1 MSNLH
6 DDLAHDL
13 VREVL
18 AGPTTLRA
26 DPDHPGKLLVPRP
39 DGRMAGIDLTPFEA
53 EPQPMTA
60 GHYFHGIKTVDGLLT
75 AYRDARRS
83 KPFEEDLSGA
93 MEHVDPYAHEFLDGL
108 LARARSF
115 LSDADA
121 KLIGDWV
128 GQFDVYVAVKAV
140 ESLLYSQADLTLLKI
155 APRFGWTVHFDH
167 LAIRCG
173 SAARGD
179 AERVVENLRRHH
191 GYVPS
196 QVEGEDFYQFE
207 DGWNAYVLY
216 KILENGQVLRLF
228 IDQSDADNPTQ
239 IIQHWNHVYGYT
251 AHHLAIRAT
260 RFEEG
265 RRVAVGLSKLMH
277 TLEAE
282 GVAIMTPT
290 GDYTD
295 RLLLQVFT
303 RPERNREIPQRI
315 REALKSYGADLET
328 VIENA
333 KLLELVSR
341 REMSPALAERF
352 FALYDIPYEPDNP
365 LHSAPIYNYFLPE
378 QAAHVIRTS
387 VQGEGVAA
395 ANR

>member
-1 MSNLH
+1 MSSPH
-6 DDLAHDL
+6 DDFAGSL

-18 AGPTTLRA
+18 EGPTTLRA
-26 DPDHPGKLLVPRP
+26 HPEQRAKLLVPRP
-39 DGRMAGIDLTPFEA
+39 DGQIASIDLTPFEA

-60 GHYFHGIKTVDGLLT
+60 AHYFHGIKSVDGLLT
-75 AYRDARRS
+75 AYGEARRS
-83 KPFEEDLSGA
+83 KPFEEDLPDA
-93 MEHVDPYAHEFLDGL
+93 CEHVDPYARDFLDGL
-108 LARARSF
+108 LARARRF
-115 LSDADA
+115 LTDADA
-121 KLIGDWV
+121 TLIGDWV
-128 GQFDVYVAVKAV
+128 SRLDVYVAVKAV
-140 ESLLYSQADLTLLKI
+140 ESLLYSRADLTLLKI
-155 APRFGWTVHFDH
+155 ARRLGWTVHFDH

-173 SAARGD
+173 SSAHAD

-196 QVEGEDFYQFE
+196 QVEGEDFYQFD

-228 IDQSDADNPTQ
+228 VDQSDADNPTQ

-265 RRVAVGLSKLMH
+265 RRVAVGLPKLMH
-277 TLEAE
+277 TMEAE
-282 GVAIMTPT
+282 GVGIMTPT

-303 RPERNREIPQRI
+303 RPERNREVPERI
-315 REALKSYGADLET
+315 RESLRTYGAELEA

-333 KLLELVSR
+333 KLLELLSR
-341 REMSPALAERF
+341 REMNPELATKF
-352 FALYDIPYEPDNP
+352 FALYDIPYEPENP
-365 LHSAPIYNYFLPE
+365 LHSAPFYNYFLPE

-387 VQGEGVAA
+387 VQRVA
-395 ANR
+395 

>member
-26 DPDHPGKLLVPRP
+26 DPEHPNKLLVPRP
-39 DGRMAGIDLTPFEA
+39 DGRTVGIDLTPFEA

-60 GHYFHGIKTVDGLLT
+60 GHYFHGIKTVDGLLA
-75 AYRDARRS
+75 AYRDARQS
-83 KPFEEDLSGA
+83 KPFEEDLPGA
-93 MEHVDPYAHEFLDGL
+93 MEHVDPYAREFLDRL
-108 LARARSF
+108 LTRARSF
-115 LSDADA
+115 IGDADA

-155 APRFGWTVHFDH
+155 APRLGWTVHFDH

-173 SAARGD
+173 SSVRGD

-228 IDQSDADNPTQ
+228 VDQSDADNPTQ
-239 IIQHWNHVYGYT
+239 IIQHWNRVYGYT

-265 RRVAVGLSKLMH
+265 RRIAVGLSKLMH

-282 GVAIMTPT
+282 GIAIMTPT

-303 RPERNREIPQRI
+303 RPERNREIPERI
-315 REALKSYGADLET
+315 REALRTYGADLET
-328 VIENA
+328 VVENA
-333 KLLELVSR
+333 KLLELLSR

-352 FALYDIPYEPDNP
+352 FALYDIAYEPDNP
-365 LHSAPIYNYFLPE
+365 LHSAPIYNHFLPE

-387 VQGEGVAA
+387 VQSAA
-395 ANR
+395 